1 MIIVA
6 GTVSIDP
13 SDFEAYREAAEVMI
27 AATLEEDGCHVY
39 NFAQSVVDASE
50 VRVFE
55 IWESEDHLK
64 AHMQTPHMA
73 VWRSALADLK
83 MGARDLATY
92 EAEKTG
98 TV

>member
-13 SDFEAYREAAEVMI
+13 SEFEEYQAAAEVMI

-39 NFAQSVVDASE
+39 NFAQSVVDPSE

-55 IWESEDHLK
+55 IWESRDHLQ
-64 AHMQTPHMA
+64 AHTETAHMA
-73 VWRSALADLK
+73 VWRNALSQLK
-83 MGARDLATY
+83 MGDRDLAIY

-98 TV
+98 TL